1 MANLLDPEFDE
12 ESSRSGF
19 SWKRARLGRQAGG
32 ERLGASL
39 FELPPG
45 QASFPYHAHFAN
57 EEMLIVVAGRPSLRG
72 DEGWRELSPGE
83 VVSFRVG
90 RGGAHQIANRSGEP
104 VRVLLISEM
113 NAPELSFYP
122 DSNKILAGTRP
133 PGGEEGDDDIFEA
146 FDLADAADYWQ
157 GESPPERQDE
167 TPPEP

>member
-1 MANLLDPEFDE
+1 MANVFDADFEE
-12 ESSRSGF
+12 ESSRPGF

-39 FELPPG
+39 YELPPG
-45 QASFPYHAHFAN
+45 QATFPYHAHFAN
-57 EEMLIVVAGRPSLRG
+57 EEMLVVVEGHPSLRIG
-72 DEGWRELSPGE
+72 EGWRELSPGE

-90 RGGAHQIANRSGEP
+90 RDGAHQILNRSDEP
-104 VRVLLISEM
+104 TRVLLISEM

-146 FDLADAADYWQ
+146 FDLGDAADYWQ
-157 GESPPERQDE
+157 GEEPPSG
-167 TPPEP
+167 P